1 MRQIRELNTVEAAFV
16 RACQSLLNETKPV
29 VDKHGQLSEIQV
41 PAGTVFISGSGAL
54 MLTPKGRSLS
64 PDSLARRKKARPC
77 FPDELARYATV
88 VKILERCE
96 PSVDKLGRL
105 LELHIPGRLLRRGPS
120 GWVAVEEV
128 AGVTEMPELFEDAV
142 THQLEYDPEEEE
154 ELELEEFE
162 EIEEEVLE
170 ATFVARE
177 VVPTLRNADVDGST
191 RAIYRH
197 PRAWKPK
204 A

>member
-1 MRQIRELNTVEAAFV
+1 MRQVRELNTVEAAFV
-16 RACQSLLNETKPV
+16 RACQSLLNETKPI
-29 VDKHGQLSEIQV
+29 VDKRGSLSEIQV
-41 PAGTVFISGSGAL
+41 PAGTVFLSSSGAL
-54 MLTPKGRSLS
+54 MVAPKGRSLS
-64 PDSLARRKKARPC
+64 PDSLARRKKARAC

-142 THQLEYDPEEEE
+142 AEQLEYDSEAEEE
-154 ELELEEFE
+154 ELDEEEFE
-162 EIEEEVLE
+162 QIEE
-170 ATFVARE
+170 
-177 VVPTLRNADVDGST
+177 
-191 RAIYRH
+191 
-197 PRAWKPK
+197 
-204 A
+204 